1 MYPLWR
7 AIRPQEGRSLLRV
20 YEAPPLR
27 PVQPQDG
34 PEGLGEAIMSGL
46 HDGIVGWYD
55 GLSRA
60 GRDRVDQTLHV
71 LAGFGIASLGT
82 AAAAWEWAH
91 RREFIEQ
98 APIERVGDTQRDMRF
113 VLYGAWGGQVVW
125 TAWTTTVVVLL
136 VT

>member
-1 MYPLWR
+1 MRDLLTSAYWR
-7 AIRPQEGRSLLRV
+7 LTSAYWRRAWERLEGWL
-20 YEAPPLR
+20 E
-27 PVQPQDG
+27 
-34 PEGLGEAIMSGL
+34 EGVSRL
-46 HDGIVGWYD
+46 HDAPVEWYE

-71 LAGFGIASLGT
+71 LAGFGIASLGS

-98 APIERVGDTQRDMRF
+98 APIERIWDTQRDMRF

-125 TAWTTTVVVLL
+125 TGWVCWATTAVVRWL
-136 VT
+136 T